1 MKECEPPV
9 ETVGLRRRPPSFL
22 TTVAV
27 VSVCSCYDYSYTLP
41 SPSPLRSASPYV
53 WFSARCGSS
62 LLLCQML
69 PLSKWALTGRTTRFG
84 TISWLSHPPCIGLYW
99 RGCQLKRTKIIL
111 GPNLVGSIARGSPP
125 TPPPVCAIGVS
136 RRRETPI
143 QKTPG
148 SEQNGNLERHIRCLS
163 LRCCFSSS
171 EIGIS

>member
-1 MKECEPPV
+1 MEECKRPE
-9 ETVGLRRRPPSFL
+9 ETGLRRRPPSFL

-41 SPSPLRSASPYV
+41 SLRHASPYV

-84 TISWLSHPPCIGLYW
+84 TISWLSHPPCIGHCIGVAANENVQRLYSA
-99 RGCQLKRTKIIL
+99 Q
-111 GPNLVGSIARGSPP
+111 NLVGSIARGSPP

-148 SEQNGNLERHIRCLS
+148 SEQNGNLGRHIRCLS
-163 LRCCFSSS
+163 LRCCFSPSKL
-171 EIGIS
+171 GIS

>member
-1 MKECEPPV
+1 MKECERPV

-84 TISWLSHPPCIGLYW
+84 TISWLSNPPCIGY
-99 RGCQLKRTKIIL
+99 C
-111 GPNLVGSIARGSPP
+111 
-125 TPPPVCAIGVS
+125 IGVAAN
-136 RRRETPI
+136 ENE
-143 QKTPG
+143 QKDYTWPKSG
-148 SEQNGNLERHIRCLS
+148 RVHCQRVPSDAASGMCHRCES
-163 LRCCFSSS
+163 QARDSHSKDT
-171 EIGIS
+171 GQ